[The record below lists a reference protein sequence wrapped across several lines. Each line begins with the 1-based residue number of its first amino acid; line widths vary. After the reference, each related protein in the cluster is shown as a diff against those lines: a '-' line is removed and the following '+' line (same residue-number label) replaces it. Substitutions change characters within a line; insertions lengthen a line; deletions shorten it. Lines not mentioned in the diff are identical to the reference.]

1 MIRGVRKVNEL
12 KGKKVALVIAS
23 KNFRDEEY
31 LQPKEVISKAGAQV
45 VTVSSTL
52 NQCTG
57 MLGVK
62 IKPDIL
68 ISDMKVTDY
77 DAVVFVGG
85 IGSNEYWDSEVAHK
99 IARDAVSHK
108 KILAAICIAPATLAN
123 AGVITG
129 KKVTAFPSV
138 SSHIESSGAKY
149 TGKPVEQDGKIVTG
163 YGPEAAMAFG
173 EAIKKSL
180 I

>member
-1 MIRGVRKVNEL
+1 MNEL
-12 KGKKVALVIAS
+12 KGKKVAFVIAS

-31 LQPKEVISKAGAQV
+31 FQPKEVISKAGAQV

-57 MLGVK
+57 MLGAKVQ
-62 IKPDIL
+62 PDIL

-77 DAVVFVGG
+77 DAVIFVGG
-85 IGSNEYWDSEVAHK
+85 MGSNEYWDSETAHK
-99 IARDAVSHK
+99 IARETVSHK

-123 AGVITG
+123 AGVIAG

-138 SSHIESSGAKY
+138 SSHLESMGAKY

-180 I
+180 ILNRH